1 MIEQALASVEDWVM
15 YFGAQELPV
24 LRHTRRQLEEAR
36 ERMDQVSGKLIA
48 RIVLQDPLMAVRVL
62 SYIQPLTGQRLHNDV
77 ATIAGAIMMLGV
89 EPFFRRFENLPTIE
103 DSLKTAPPQALLG
116 TIQVIRRAQQ
126 AAHYAHEWA
135 VWRVDVDVE
144 EVTLAALLNDLS
156 EILLFCFAPKLALTI
171 RDKQLADPSLRSAK
185 VQEEVLGLNLLSVQT
200 ALCKAWRL
208 PALLLALMDGA
219 HAEQPRVRNVTLAV
233 SLARHLA
240 HGWKDAALPD
250 DLKAIAQL
258 LNLSEAA
265 LGERL
270 RLSLPTDVQTAQPAT
285 TELQQMQQTH

>member
-1 MIEQALASVEDWVM
+1 MIEQALASVEDWVA

-36 ERMDQVSGKLIA
+36 ERMAQVSGKLIA

-62 SYIQPLTGQRLHNDV
+62 SYIQPLTGRRLHNDI
-77 ATIAGAIMMLGV
+77 ATIAGAIMMLGI

-144 EVTLAALLNDLS
+144 EVTLAALLNELA
-156 EILLFCFAPKLALTI
+156 EVLLYCFAPKLALTI
-171 RDKQLADPSLRSAK
+171 RDKQLADPALRSVKA
-185 VQEEVLGLNLLSVQT
+185 QEEVLGVNLLSVQA

-208 PALLLALMDGA
+208 PALLLTLMDSE
-219 HAEQPRVRNVTLAV
+219 HADQPRVKNVALAV
-233 SLARHLA
+233 NLARHLA

-270 RLSLPTDVQTAQPAT
+270 RLSLPSDVQTAQAAT
-285 TELQQMQQTH
+285 TELQQMQQIH

>member
-1 MIEQALASVEDWVM
+1 MIEQALASVEDWM
-15 YFGAQELPV
+15 TYFGAQELPV

>member
-1 MIEQALASVEDWVM
+1 MIEQALATVEEWVS

-36 ERMDQVSGKLIA
+36 EHMDKVSGKLIA

-62 SYIQPLTGQRLHNDV
+62 SYIQPLTGRRLHHDV

-89 EPFFRRFENLPTIE
+89 EPFFQRFENLPTIE
-103 DSLKTAPPQALLG
+103 DRLKDAPPHALLG

-126 AAHYAHEWA
+126 AAHYAHKWA

-144 EVTLAALLNDLS
+144 EVTLAALLHDLA
-156 EILLFCFAPKLALTI
+156 EILLYAFAPKLALAI
-171 RDKQLADPSLRSAK
+171 RDAQLADPRLRSVN
-185 VQEEVLGLNLLSVQT
+185 VQEAVLGFPLLSIQI
-200 ALCKAWRL
+200 ALCQAWKL
-208 PALLLALMDGA
+208 PPLLLALIDDA
-219 HAEQPRVRNVTLAV
+219 HAEHPRVRNVVLAV

-250 DLKAIAQL
+250 DLKGIAQL

-270 RLSLPTDVQTAQPAT
+270 HLALPANEQQETQQSQQNAQTR
-285 TELQQMQQTH
+285 

>member
-1 MIEQALASVEDWVM
+1 MIKQALASVEDWVA
-15 YFGAQELPV
+15 YFSAQELPV
-24 LRHTRRQLEEAR
+24 LHHTRRQLEEAR
-36 ERMDQVSGKLIA
+36 VRMDQVSGKLIA

-62 SYIQPLTGQRLHNDV
+62 SYIQPLMTGQRLHHDV
-77 ATIAGAIMMLGV
+77 ATIAGAIMMLGI

-103 DSLKTAPPQALLG
+103 DRLKNESPQALLG
-116 TIQVIRRAQQ
+116 TVQVIRRAQQ
-126 AAHYAHEWA
+126 AAHYAHAWA

-144 EVTLAALLNDLS
+144 EVTLAALLHDLA
-156 EILLFCFAPKLALTI
+156 EILLYCFAPTLALAI
-171 RDKQLADPSLRSAK
+171 RDKQLADPNLRSVT
-185 VQEEVLGLNLLSVQT
+185 VQKEILGLHLLSVQN

-208 PALLLALMDGA
+208 PGLLLTLIDDT
-219 HAEQPRVRNVTLAV
+219 HADQPRVRNVALAV

-270 RLSLPTDVQTAQPAT
+270 RLALPVNEPQT
-285 TELQQMQQTH
+285 EM